1 MSPANLTNPS
11 PQLSVVL
18 QWYKA
23 VTAWKFDVLE
33 ELFSDD
39 YIHKTLPASANEQPK
54 NKAEGIAH
62 AKAVGA
68 LFGYKPLQY
77 EIFQLSEN
85 AGTIWVHSRLYG
97 DSPGGPFTH
106 ESIFIFTLSSGDDIK
121 ITAIQDFVDTKLTA
135 ELAAAAAASASAATQ
150 H

>member
-1 MSPANLTNPS
+1 VFGFKCDCCLSLFGTVIFDKPKLNRFNSGRASLQQVEKRNGSASRKDVAIANKMSPANLTNPS

-23 VTAWKFDVLE
+23 VTAWKFEVLE

-68 LFGYKPLQY
+68 LFGYKPLQVCCV
-77 EIFQLSEN
+77 FVASFM
-85 AGTIWVHSRLYG
+85 AGWW
-97 DSPGGPFTH
+97 F
-106 ESIFIFTLSSGDDIK
+106 
-121 ITAIQDFVDTKLTA
+121 
-135 ELAAAAAASASAATQ
+135 
-150 H
+150 

>member
-23 VTAWKFDVLE
+23 ITAWKFDVLE

-39 YIHKTLPASANEQPK
+39 YMHKTLPASANEEPK
-54 NKAEGIAH
+54 NKAEGIGH

-68 LFGYKPLQY
+68 LFGYKPLQVC
-77 EIFQLSEN
+77 FPQSLF
-85 AGTIWVHSRLYG
+85 H
-97 DSPGGPFTH
+97 GGVV
-106 ESIFIFTLSSGDDIK
+106 LSSDVVFPRHS
-121 ITAIQDFVDTKLTA
+121 TR
-135 ELAAAAAASASAATQ
+135 SSN
-150 H
+150 